1 MSIGLITVLL
11 FACLFTLLLLGLP
24 VAFALLITGIVFTLS
39 LWGPSHLFVLASSMQ
54 GALSTEVYIA
64 IPLFILMGNILSHT
78 GIADELFH
86 ALYLWTG
93 RLKGG
98 LAMGTVGAG
107 TILAAMCGSSEAGTL
122 TVGLMA
128 LPAMLKRGYDP
139 RIAIGSIASGGL
151 LGFLIPPSV
160 IAIVYAG
167 ISGVSMGKLYFA
179 SFIPGM
185 LLATLYILYIG
196 VRSALEP
203 GFCPSIPKEEAPT
216 WEERFQAL
224 AKVVL
229 PLLIIFVVLGGIY
242 GGITTPTEAAG
253 VGAVT
258 AFIVAILKRKITWK
272 AVNDALRATFQLLG
286 MIGWIIMCVT
296 VFSNV
301 YNALGAPEIVN
312 SLISHFPAGGFGV
325 IIFMQ
330 LSIFVLGTFMDDFA
344 LLFLTMPIFVPI
356 IKSLGFDPIWF
367 GVLILINMQCA
378 LLTPPYGFNLFYMR
392 AITPP
397 EIKTLTIYKGV
408 LPFIGLQL
416 VCLILVMLFPQI
428 ALWLPNALT
437 GK

>member
-1 MSIGLITVLL
+1 MSIGWITLLL
-11 FACLFTLLLLGLP
+11 FACLFSLLLLGLQ
-24 VAFALLITGIVFTLS
+24 VSFALLITGIIFTLA
-39 LWGPSHLFVLASSMQ
+39 LWGPSHLYVLASSMQ

-128 LPAMLKRGYDP
+128 LPAMLKRGYDE
-139 RIAIGSIASGGL
+139 RVAIGSIAAGGL

-179 SFIPGM
+179 SFIPGL
-185 LLATLYILYIG
+185 LLATLYVLYIG
-196 VRSALEP
+196 IRSALEP
-203 GFCPSIPKEEAPT
+203 GFCPSIPAEEAPS
-216 WEERFQAL
+216 WKERFQAL

-242 GGITTPTEAAG
+242 GGVTTPTEAAG
-253 VGAVT
+253 VGAAT

-272 AVNDALRATFQLLG
+272 AVNEALRGTFQLLG

-312 SLISHFPAGGFGV
+312 SMISWFPAAGFGV

-330 LSIFVLGTFMDDFA
+330 LSIFLLGTFMDDFA
-344 LLFLTMPIFVPI
+344 LLFLTMPIYVPI

-397 EIKTLTIYKGV
+397 HIKTMTIYKGV
-408 LPFIGLQL
+408 VPFIGLQL
-416 VCLILVMLFPQI
+416 LCLVLVMAFPQI
-428 ALWLPNALT
+428 ALWLPSAMT

>member
-1 MSIGLITVLL
+1 MGIGLITILL
-11 FACLFTLLLLGLP
+11 FACLFSLLLLGLQ
-24 VAFALLITGIVFTLS
+24 VSFALLVTGILFTVV

-54 GALSTEVYIA
+54 GALSSDVYIA
-64 IPLFILMGNILSHT
+64 IPLFILMGNILAHT

-151 LGFLIPPSV
+151 LGFLIPPSI

-167 ISGVSMGKLYFA
+167 ISGVSIGQLYFA
-179 SFIPGM
+179 SLIPGI
-185 LLATLYILYIG
+185 LLASLYILYIG
-196 VRSALEP
+196 IRSKLNPEL
-203 GFCPSIPKEEAPT
+203 CPSIPESEAPS
-216 WEERFQAL
+216 WEEKL
-224 AKVVL
+224 AAIGKIIL
-229 PLLIIFVVLGGIY
+229 PLLIIVIVMGGIY

-253 VGAVT
+253 MGAVS
-258 AFIVAILKRKITWK
+258 AFVVAILKRRLTFK
-272 AVNDALRATFQLLG
+272 AAHEAIIETFKLLG

-301 YNALGAPEIVN
+301 YNALGAPTIINEM
-312 SLISHFPAGGFGV
+312 ISYFPEGGFAV

-330 LSIFVLGTFMDDFA
+330 LSIFLLGTFMDDFA

-356 IKSLGFDPIWF
+356 ITFLGFDPIWF
-367 GVLILINMQCA
+367 GVMILINMQCA

-397 EIKTLTIYKGV
+397 EIDTFTIYRGV
-408 LPFIGLQL
+408 LPFIGLQII
-416 VCLILVMLFPQI
+416 CLILVMLFPQI
-428 ALWLPNALT
+428 ALWLPSLLT
-437 GK
+437 

>member
-1 MSIGLITVLL
+1 MSIGLITLLL
-11 FACLFTLLLLGLP
+11 FACLFTLLLLGLQ
-24 VAFALLITGIVFTLS
+24 VSFALLVTGIVFTIV

-93 RLKGG
+93 RLRGG

-151 LGFLIPPSV
+151 LGFLIPPSI

-167 ISGVSMGKLYFA
+167 ISGVSIGKIYFA
-179 SFIPGM
+179 SLIPGI

-196 VRSALEP
+196 IRSWLNPEL
-203 GFCPSIPKEEAPT
+203 CPSIPDEETPT
-216 WEERFQAL
+216 LNEKLAAL
-224 AKVVL
+224 GKIIL
-229 PLLIIFVVLGGIY
+229 PLLIIVIVMGGIY

-253 VGAVT
+253 MGAIS
-258 AFIVAILKRKITWK
+258 AFIVAILKRRLTFK
-272 AVNDALRATFQLLG
+272 AAHGAIIETFKLLG

-301 YNALGAPEIVN
+301 YNALGAPTIINEM
-312 SLISHFPAGGFGV
+312 ISYFPTGGFGI

-330 LSIFVLGTFMDDFA
+330 LSIFLLGTFMDDFA

-356 IKSLGFDPIWF
+356 IIFLGFDPVWF
-367 GVLILINMQCA
+367 GVMILINMQCA

-397 EIKTLTIYKGV
+397 EIDTMTIYRGV
-408 LPFIGLQL
+408 LPFIGLQII
-416 VCLILVMLFPQI
+416 CLILVMLFPQI
-428 ALWLPNALT
+428 ALWLPSVLM
-437 GK
+437 

>member
-24 VAFALLITGIVFTLS
+24 VSFALLITGIIFTLS

-179 SFIPGM
+179 SFLPGL
-185 LLATLYILYIG
+185 LLASLYILYIG
-196 VRSALEP
+196 IRSAVEP
-203 GFCPSIPKEEAPT
+203 GFCPSIPKEETPT
-216 WEERFQAL
+216 WQERFQAL

-253 VGAVT
+253 VGAIT
-258 AFIVAILKRKITWK
+258 AFIVAILKRRITWK
-272 AVNDALRATFQLLG
+272 AVNEALRATFQLLG

-312 SLISHFPAGGFGV
+312 SLISCFPAGGFGV

-330 LSIFVLGTFMDDFA
+330 LSIFILGTFMDDFA

-416 VCLILVMLFPQI
+416 VCLVLVMLFPQI
-428 ALWLPNALT
+428 ALWLPAAFS